1 MGGPIADVRLALAM
15 AREAGIELGLGP
27 VTLERFERAI
37 ALGHGDEDVAAAW
50 FASRRT
56 SDD

>member
-1 MGGPIADVRLALAM
+1 MGGPIARTALAM